1 MGHPV
6 RPLPEAGGPGA
17 KCPRLRSLARRLA
30 ILGIVLPGLM
40 VSFASQAQEWNVSG
54 DLPLSTLGCRTPR
67 PSRIDTISP
76 DRPGLRVASWQELR
90 AALSRPAEEV
100 PLITITR
107 DSVIEI
113 PGRASSEWTVLI
125 ERDVVIRGERGV
137 RCSRPKV
144 RFREIPTERGDVF
157 LVRSGRVTFDGIEF
171 AGPFIPAVSRS
182 SSQPGVSAIRAQM
195 NPSPANS
202 LVVSDS
208 VFRYWS
214 FSGVAM
220 EASQAT
226 LSETRRQT
234 CGGVLYSEIDYSVFQ
249 PQGPCPVPDRD
260 TAKRFRVERSYFERN
275 ARNGTGYGISVGGGI
290 HVLALSNVFTHNR
303 HAIASTGMP
312 HSGYTAKFNY
322 VLEGGFT
329 EGGSYNQHFDV
340 HGSSVKDRGYGGLAG
355 HYFEITSNT
364 FRGDQSYGIFRT
376 RPAFMVRG
384 KPNLRALL
392 ADNVALHKDRDALVR
407 IKTKV
412 PCSQQ
417 NFAGCDYLR
426 TTRNRVITDN
436 NRYSVDH
443 SSELL
448 SGDFDGDGRS
458 DVLVTTGTAW
468 FVSRQGRGHWE
479 YLRASVRT
487 ADGLKVADVDRDGID
502 DVLFQDQA
510 GLISYVSGGLG
521 NAVPITTSNAPLSEI
536 TAGDFDGDDEVDLFH
551 AHGGPWRLWTRG
563 SGRWTQLNDNRFAPD
578 KLLVGSFDRTK
589 GLDVLVATGGDW
601 SIASGARGQLT
612 RHGEKR
618 SSSFRHARALDVNG
632 DGQSDVVL
640 RDGLKW
646 LYSLFGTGS
655 LREFLVEKELATS
668 RPGPVLPDIRRMVV
682 GRFDPDGPREQ
693 LTSMLLT
700 HFRPQLAS
708 QPSTPLPNG
717 LYWLAPQ
724 RTPALQLLSLSEM
737 R

>member
-1 MGHPV
+1 MSSSLGASTLDGEFSRPHPI
-6 RPLPEAGGPGA
+6 
-17 KCPRLRSLARRLA
+17 ARRLA
-30 ILGIVLPGLM
+30 ILSVAIPALL
-40 VSFASQAQEWNVSG
+40 ASHPSEAQEWELSN
-54 DLPLSTLGCRTPR
+54 DLPLSTFGCRTPL
-67 PSRIDTISP
+67 PSRSATFSP
-76 DRPGLRVASWQELR
+76 DSPGLRVASWQELR
-90 AALSRPAEEV
+90 AALSRPAGEA

-113 PGRASSEWTVLI
+113 SGRTSSEWSVLI
-125 ERDVVIRGERGV
+125 ERDVIIRGERGV
-137 RCSRPKV
+137 RCSRPQV
-144 RFREIPTERGDVF
+144 RFRETPTEGGDVL
-157 LVRSGRVTFDGIEF
+157 LVRSGRVTIEGVQF
-171 AGPFIPAVSRS
+171 VGPFVPAVSRS
-182 SSQPGVSAIRAQM
+182 KEQPNVTAIRAQM

-214 FSGVAM
+214 FAGVAM

-226 LSETRRQT
+226 LGEARRQT
-234 CGGVLYSEIDYSVFQ
+234 CGGVLYTEIDYSVFQ

-260 TAKRFRVERSYFERN
+260 TAKRFRVERSFFERN
-275 ARNGTGYGISVGGGI
+275 AKDGTGYGISVGGGM
-290 HVLALSNVFTHNR
+290 HVLALGNVFTHNR

-329 EGGSYNQHFDV
+329 EGVSYNQHFDV
-340 HGSSVKDRGYGGLAG
+340 HGSSVEDHGYGGLAG
-355 HYFEITSNT
+355 HYFEVASNT
-364 FRGDQSYGIFRT
+364 FRGDQRYSVIQT

-417 NFAGCDYLR
+417 NFAGCDYLK
-426 TTRNRVITDN
+426 TTRNRVITEN

-487 ADGLKVADVDRDGID
+487 ADGLKVADLDRDGID

-521 NAVPITTSNAPLSEI
+521 NAISVASSEAPLSEI
-536 TAGDFDGDDEVDLFH
+536 TVGDFDGDDEVDMFH

-578 KLLVGSFDRTK
+578 KLLVGSFDRMK
-589 GLDVLVATGGDW
+589 GLDVLVVTESDW
-601 SIASGARGQLT
+601 SIASGARGPLT
-612 RHGEKR
+612 RHGAKR
-618 SSSFRHARALDVNG
+618 SPNFRNARALDVNG

-646 LYSLFGTGS
+646 HYSYFGTGS
-655 LREFLVEKELATS
+655 LRDFYVERDPASSKS
-668 RPGPVLPDIRRMVV
+668 GPILPDMRKVMAGQFEPDIRR
-682 GRFDPDGPREQ
+682 EQ
-693 LTSMLLT
+693 LVSMLLPR
-700 HFRPQLAS
+700 FRPLGTS
-708 QPSTPLPNG
+708 QATKELPNG
-717 LYWLAPQ
+717 LYLITPL
-724 RTPALQLLSLSEM
+724 RNPALQALSSSEM

>member
-1 MGHPV
+1 M
-6 RPLPEAGGPGA
+6 
-17 KCPRLRSLARRLA
+17 
-30 ILGIVLPGLM
+30 
-40 VSFASQAQEWNVSG
+40 SG

-67 PSRIDTISP
+67 PSEVDSFSA
-76 DRPGLRVASWQELR
+76 DRPGARVASWQELR
-90 AALSRPAEEV
+90 TALSRPAVEV
-100 PLITITR
+100 PLITIAR
-107 DSVIEI
+107 DAVIEI
-113 PGRASSEWTVLI
+113 PGRANREWSVLI
-125 ERDVVIRGERGV
+125 ERDVIIRGERGS

-144 RFREIPTERGDVF
+144 RFRETPTEGGDVF

-182 SSQPGVSAIRAQM
+182 KSQPGVSAIRAQM

-202 LVVSDS
+202 LVVTDS
-208 VFRYWS
+208 VFKYWS

-226 LSETRRQT
+226 LGETRRQT
-234 CGGVLYSEIDYSVFQ
+234 CGGVIYSEIDYSVFQ
-249 PQGPCPVPDRD
+249 PQGPCPVPDRG

-275 ARNGTGYGISVGGGI
+275 AKDGTGYGISVGGGM
-290 HVLALSNVFTHNR
+290 HVLALGNVFTHNR

-329 EGGSYNQHFDV
+329 EGGLFRWYNQHFDV
-340 HGSSVKDRGYGGLAG
+340 HGSSVEDRGYGGLAG
-355 HYFEITSNT
+355 HYFEIAGNT
-364 FRGDQSYGIFRT
+364 FRGDQSYGVNQT
-376 RPAFMVRG
+376 RPAFMARG

-392 ADNVALHKDRDALVR
+392 ADNVARHKDRDEFVR
-407 IKTKV
+407 IKTQV
-412 PCSQQ
+412 PCSPQRID
-417 NFAGCDYLR
+417 GCLYQED
-426 TTRNRVITDN
+426 TRNRVLTEN

-468 FVSRQGRGHWE
+468 FVSREGRGHWE

-551 AHGGPWRLWTRG
+551 ARGGPWQLWTRG
-563 SGRWTQLNDNRFAPD
+563 SGRWTPLNNYRYAQD

-589 GLDVLVATGGDW
+589 GLDVLVATGEDW
-601 SIASGARGQLT
+601 SIASGARGSLT
-612 RHGEKR
+612 RHGDRR
-618 SSSFRHARALDVNG
+618 SSSFRHARALDING

-646 LYSLFGTGS
+646 HYSFFGTGS
-655 LREFLVEKELATS
+655 LREFLVEKDLAS
-668 RPGPVLPDIRRMVV
+668 SKPGAILPDIRKMVV
-682 GRFDPDGPREQ
+682 GRFDPGGPREQ
-693 LTSMLLT
+693 LASMLLT
-700 HFRPQLAS
+700 RFRPQLAS
-708 QPSTPLPNG
+708 QTATYLPNG
-717 LYWLAPQ
+717 LYRLAPQ
-724 RTPALQLLSLSEM
+724 RTPALQLLSFGEM